1 MMLKAW
7 NDLPEFLRCDEI
19 AVYYTI
25 LKKKTV
31 ELQIKRLFDIT
42 MSAIL
47 LVALLPLMTLI
58 AIAIKTETQGEVIF
72 KQQRVTSYGKI
83 FEIYKFRTMYK
94 DDTIGSKIT
103 MADDN
108 RITTAGKLLRKYRFD
123 EIPQL
128 VNILRGDMTFVGTRP
143 EVPYYIEEYSTEM
156 LATLL
161 LPAGLTSMASIKYKD
176 EAKLLN
182 NTDNIDEIYINKIL
196 PQKMKINLEYIKK
209 FSLKA
214 DIQILI
220 ETFIRI
226 FI

>member
-143 EVPYYIEEYSTEM
+143 EVPYYIEEYSIEM

-161 LPAGLTSMASIKYKD
+161 LPAGLTSNASIKYKD
-176 EAKLLN
+176 EANFLN
-182 NTDNIDEIYINKIL
+182 NTDNNEEIYINKIL
-196 PQKMKINLEYIKK
+196 PQKMKINLEYIKN

-214 DIQILI
+214 DIQILMQ
-220 ETFIRI
+220 TFVKI
-226 FI
+226 FN